1 MKFIADA
8 NLLSEP
14 TKREPSRQVL
24 EWLRLHEE
32 HLAVTPIIL
41 GELEYGILLLT
52 SSKRKKQLQVWFE
65 KIRSTVCC
73 LDFDSKVSSSW
84 AHLLADLKANGYAMP
99 IKDSLIAASAQEHHL
114 TVATRNLRDFQ
125 MCGVAVLNPFP
136 AEFNSA
142 SITSGQG

>member
-14 TKREPSRQVL
+14 TKPEPSPQVL

-32 HLAVTPIIL
+32 HLTVTPIIL

-73 LDFDSKVSSSW
+73 LDFDSKVASSW
-84 AHLLADLKANGYAMP
+84 AHLLARLKANGYAMP
-99 IKDSLIAASAQEHHL
+99 IKDSLIAASAIAHNL
-114 TVATRNLRDFQ
+114 TVATRNVRDFKNAK
-125 MCGVAVLNPFP
+125 VDLINPF
-136 AEFNSA
+136 ETN
-142 SITSGQG
+142 